1 MKWTLSFKFKND
13 CVLFCQYRNTK
24 SENQILHHL
33 KAGIRVIYFLSLS
46 SMSNCKYMLI
56 ESIKNEIIEFLRP
69 INPEKV
75 ILFGSFAY
83 GTPDADSDIDLYVVT
98 RDNVIPQNF
107 EENLLVKK
115 RVYKALDKFRKK
127 YAADIIVH
135 TLPVHQKF
143 IAMGSSFSKEIMQKG
158 VVLI

>member
-1 MKWTLSFKFKND
+1 
-13 CVLFCQYRNTK
+13 
-24 SENQILHHL
+24 
-33 KAGIRVIYFLSLS
+33 
-46 SMSNCKYMLI
+46 MLI

-69 INPEKV
+69 IDPEKV